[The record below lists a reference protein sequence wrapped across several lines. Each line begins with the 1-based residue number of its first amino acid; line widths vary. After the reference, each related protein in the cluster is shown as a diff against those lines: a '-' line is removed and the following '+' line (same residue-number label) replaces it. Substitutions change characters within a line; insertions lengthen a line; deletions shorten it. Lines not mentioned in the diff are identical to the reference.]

1 MRKQGLIADFRKGTA
16 RRDRTRKDGIQMK
29 KVLMMIQESCP
40 YCRQAL
46 RMMDELKAE
55 RPELQAVEVKIVD
68 ENREKA
74 FADSLDYWYVPTYF
88 VDGVKVHEGVPTVDK
103 VRKVYERA
111 LDL

>member
-55 RPELQAVEVKIVD
+55 RPEFQAVEVKIVD
-68 ENREKA
+68 ENR
-74 FADSLDYWYVPTYF
+74 
-88 VDGVKVHEGVPTVDK
+88 PTVDK

-111 LDL
+111 LDLGEEGREAGEFAAD

>member
-1 MRKQGLIADFRKGTA
+1 MIADFRKGTA
-16 RRDRTRKDGIQMK
+16 RRDRTRKDGIQLK

-55 RPELQAVEVKIVD
+55 RPEFQAVEVKIVD

>member
-1 MRKQGLIADFRKGTA
+1 MLRKYGRFSDRAPARQSGLPDSLFCPA
-16 RRDRTRKDGIQMK
+16 
-29 KVLMMIQESCP
+29 MIF
-40 YCRQAL
+40 
-46 RMMDELKAE
+46 ELKAE
-55 RPELQAVEVKIVD
+55 RPEFQAVEVKIVD